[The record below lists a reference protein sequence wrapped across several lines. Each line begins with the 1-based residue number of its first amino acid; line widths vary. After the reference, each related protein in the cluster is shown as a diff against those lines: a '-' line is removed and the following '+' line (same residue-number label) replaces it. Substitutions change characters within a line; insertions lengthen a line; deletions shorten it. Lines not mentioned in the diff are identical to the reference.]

1 MIRPWRLEAINPRA
15 PCFSRARRTTQV
27 TDSRAQT
34 SQATAATDSSVVLF
48 MPGPPQRLR
57 RSRDGMAK
65 IVPYKKLLAGPAHR
79 GGRLLQLFN
88 VNNHKTEQK
97 IFITKINY
105 TSARSRGHSIL
116 SVVSV
121 FSYVEKNE

>member
-65 IVPYKKLLAGPAHR
+65 WFHKKLLARTKPVAV
-79 GGRLLQLFN
+79 LDYYNCSTSTIIIQNKKYSLQ
-88 VNNHKTEQK
+88 
-97 IFITKINY
+97 
-105 TSARSRGHSIL
+105 R
-116 SVVSV
+116 
-121 FSYVEKNE
+121 